1 VFVTRPDFGGKVEHD
16 YTVTMSNQLA
26 RSNQGLERLSEIRV
40 VHACIGRFNAYPSPE
55 GREWDVR
62 LSASEYASIFDVTID
77 TAYLQLKDVACSL
90 ADRRVTLADGQKLR
104 WVESVKYRD
113 GAGEIELRWSPEI
126 IPHISQVEAL
136 FAAMREDGK
145 EISAMRTEE
154 DMPENAPASSWNYRV
169 MEFEAPDG
177 ERYRAIH
184 EVYYRDGVP
193 ASYTENPATIGWAV
207 SEGDQAALEALERMR
222 EALLKPV
229 LVDEDFGSLP
239 DDSFTLYVFRGENGK
254 WFGKFIDSEG
264 QETGSIKVGLDSPE
278 DVEAY
283 AQENGIYASRVEIE
297 VERR

>member
-1 VFVTRPDFGGKVEHD
+1 MEHD

-77 TAYLQLKDVACSL
+77 TAYLQLKDVACCL
-90 ADRRVTLADGQKLR
+90 ADRRATLSDGQKLR
-104 WVESVKYRD
+104 WVDSVKYRD

-126 IPHISQVEAL
+126 IPHISQVDAL
-136 FAAMREDGK
+136 LAAVRED
-145 EISAMRTEE
+145 EVELPAMTVEEETPTEL
-154 DMPENAPASSWNYRV
+154 PASSWNYRV
-169 MEFEAPDG
+169 MEFHPPDE

-184 EVYYRDGVP
+184 EVHYRNGVP
-193 ASYTENPATIGWAV
+193 TSYSEDPATIGWSV
-207 SEGDQAALEALERMR
+207 NEGDQAALTALQRMSEALS
-222 EALLKPV
+222 KPV
-229 LVDEDFGSLP
+229 LFEEDFGSLS

-254 WFGKFIDSEG
+254 WFGKFIDSAR
-264 QETGSIKVGLDSPE
+264 QETGAIKVGFDCPD

-283 AQENGIYASRVEIE
+283 ARENGIYADCVEIE
-297 VERR
+297 ADRR